1 MKPKLLLSRIESKSN
16 AWTNQGRQTLAIVKV
31 DGQAMKD
38 IPKTDIAATAKE
50 GDALKSIN
58 GKYEVD
64 IEETKRIK
72 DEAEK
77 LMNDLW
83 K

>member
-16 AWTNQGRQTLAIVKV
+16 AWTNQGRNLSDFAIVEV

-64 IEETKRIK
+64 IEERNGLKM
-72 DEAEK
+72 K
-77 LMNDLW
+77 L
-83 K
+83 KS

>member
-1 MKPKLLLSRIESKSN
+1 
-16 AWTNQGRQTLAIVKV
+16 
-31 DGQAMKD
+31 MKD